1 MKEITAGLYTYF
13 TKVPHNALYNQIN
26 GRFYKSVAVQDAV
39 FPYVVYN
46 IISDVPEY
54 NFTESFEDIR
64 LQFDLLSKS
73 TSSAEIEDMYSNL
86 KSVFDWC
93 NFTITGNTIVHMRRD
108 LARLTNETDYGIFV
122 YNVDYKLYTRLN

>member
-1 MKEITAGLYTYF
+1 
-13 TKVPHNALYNQIN
+13 
-26 GRFYKSVAVQDAV
+26 VAVQDAV